1 MAERAVAL
9 QYDAKA
15 TVAAMLEAPP
25 RGATPELV
33 AALND
38 TLTAITAMQINVL
51 NAQNVNPNTIAIP
64 LPVFFRDQG
73 APVQMHVSKDA
84 PNGGKLD
91 ADNFSIAFVLDTK
104 SLGTVAID
112 VQTAGRTVSVS
123 VKTEGAPAA
132 SRFRSTLD
140 DLRGRLAQ
148 LRYNVA
154 SMTAGVAPHRVA
166 PAADAPAKPGVE
178 TAPEA
183 RTSSVLDMRA

>member
-51 NAQNVNPNTIAIP
+51 NAQSVNPNTIAIP

-73 APVQMHVSKDA
+73 APGA
-84 PNGGKLD
+84 N
-91 ADNFSIAFVLDTK
+91 ARFE
-104 SLGTVAID
+104 
-112 VQTAGRTVSVS
+112 GRAERRET
-123 VKTEGAPAA
+123 
-132 SRFRSTLD
+132 R
-140 DLRGRLAQ
+140 RG
-148 LRYNVA
+148 
-154 SMTAGVAPHRVA
+154 
-166 PAADAPAKPGVE
+166 
-178 TAPEA
+178 
-183 RTSSVLDMRA
+183 